1 MKPIQ
6 FTKEAVFDI
15 EEIVFWY
22 EDQREGLSYDFE
34 LCLEAGINAIK
45 RTPSAF
51 QKRYKEVKIRFI
63 NRFPYGIHYI
73 VNDEI
78 ITIIAVFH
86 TSRSP
91 SNWVKRNKS

>member
-1 MKPIQ
+1 MKSIQ

-34 LCLEAGINAIK
+34 LCLEAGINEIQ
-45 RTPSAF
+45 RTPSVF

>member
-1 MKPIQ
+1 MKSIQ

-34 LCLEAGINAIK
+34 LCLEAGINEIQ
-45 RTPSAF
+45 RTPPAF

>member
-34 LCLEAGINAIK
+34 LCLEAGINEIK